1 MTKLQA
7 LFIKYWYIKQECSYR
22 IIHEMYQKRYIPEK
36 DWWVNPQ
43 MNKILM
49 LKGPHG
55 NQLKGRD
62 LVNQAQLKLNE
73 VWEIEL

>member
-22 IIHEMYQKRYIPEK
+22 MVHEMYQRRYIPEK
-36 DWWVNPQ
+36 DWWVNPCSLKF
-43 MNKILM
+43 NI
-49 LKGPHG
+49 KGPHG
-55 NQLKGRD
+55 NQLKGRN